1 MTSQTP
7 TSQSAGW
14 TSAFKAFLDRRAII
28 MLFLGFSS
36 GIPIFLIFSTLSF
49 WLSEA
54 GIQRSTITMF
64 SWAALAYAFKFIW
77 APLIDRL
84 PLPYLTQKL
93 GKRRG
98 WLLVSQ
104 ILVAIA
110 ICSMAFTDPSIHG
123 GSVGPFSS
131 LTFMALSAVFLGF
144 SSATQDIIVDAY
156 RIELTQDTSV
166 QTVMAST
173 YNAGYRIATII
184 TQLGALLF
192 AASMGTA
199 MGNYIYEAWQS
210 TYLLM
215 AGLML
220 VGIITTLVIHEPVV
234 NAEENKYQAKDYLQL
249 FVVFIVST
257 IVFVVSFTQIGE
269 LLALLNA
276 SDAFLKFLLQVIRV
290 VSSIGLAIAVIY
302 ALIATKL
309 IDKNIVVQTWLAPI
323 LDFFKR
329 YGLKVALAI
338 LLLIGFY
345 RISDIVAGVVANLF
359 YLDLNFD
366 KEEIAWFNKFFAI
379 FFVILGGF
387 LGGLLAQRYNIM
399 KMMLVG
405 AIVAS
410 TTNLIFV
417 GLVKS
422 GPNMNPVTIQLS
434 DQQHKVIPDEV
445 GNWNIQLPASS
456 FTQMQT
462 LKVLSTPDNYE
473 KPLQIT
479 VPVQSFNAE
488 DQSKIFVQAI
498 GGDNL
503 LYQDELN
510 KDVVI
515 RGQVSNL
522 NENESVQKVDLV
534 IVNQGPLLA
543 KIDQNNWSVVVPAKM
558 LKDQT
563 SFKVQAEVSK
573 MGQITQL
580 TQTHQY
586 QTSEFVQPKSRMS
599 ISDIPSVQ
607 SDSEQLIDIKGKV
620 VVPYS
625 KVWLVMGIVFDNLA
639 SGLAGAVFI
648 AFLSSLTSISFTA
661 MQYAIFSSLMLL
673 LPKMIGGYSGTI
685 VTNFGY
691 SSFFFMTFLM
701 GLPILLLVIWVG
713 KLLNQLKSTETNL

>member
-1 MTSQTP
+1 MTSQT
-7 TSQSAGW
+7 SGW
-14 TSAFKAFLDRRAII
+14 KSAFTAFLDRRALI

-77 APLIDRL
+77 APLIDKL
-84 PLPYLTQKL
+84 PLPYLTQKM
-93 GKRRG
+93 GKRRS
-98 WLLVSQ
+98 WLFVSQ
-104 ILVAIA
+104 ILVTIA
-110 ICSMAFTDPSIHG
+110 ICMMAFTDPSVHG
-123 GSVGPFSS
+123 GDIWSIPS
-131 LTFMALSAVFLGF
+131 LTFMAISAVFLGF

-156 RIELTQDTSV
+156 RIELTQDANI
-166 QTVMAST
+166 QTVLAST

-199 MGNYIYEAWQS
+199 MGNYIYEAWKS

-215 AGLML
+215 ASLMIIGL
-220 VGIITTLVIHEPVV
+220 VTTLVIHEPVV
-234 NAEENKYQAKDYLQL
+234 EAKKNNYGAKDYLQL

-257 IVFVVSFTQIGE
+257 VVFVFSFIHVGGVIE
-269 LLALLNA
+269 HFDID
-276 SDAFLKFLLQVIRV
+276 DAFLSFVAQVIRF
-290 VSSIGLAIAVIY
+290 VSSIAAAVLVVLGLTSSKI
-302 ALIATKL
+302 
-309 IDKNIVVQTWLAPI
+309 IDKTIVVETWLSPI

-329 YGLKVALAI
+329 YGVKIAFAI

-387 LGGLLAQRYNIM
+387 LGGLMAQRYNIM
-399 KMMLVG
+399 KMMFVG
-405 AIVAS
+405 AIIAS

-422 GPNMNPVTIQLS
+422 GASMNEVNLHVG
-434 DQQHKVIPDEV
+434 QQNLKVQPDEV
-445 GNWNIQLPASS
+445 GNWTLKLPASS
-456 FTQMQT
+456 FQNIDQIQVQSQPDGFDQS
-462 LKVLSTPDNYE
+462 LKLA
-473 KPLQIT
+473 I
-479 VPVQSFNAE
+479 PVQTFNPSE
-488 DQSKIFVQAI
+488 PSQIYVQAI
-498 GGDNL
+498 GGDNQ
-503 LYQDELN
+503 LYQDERN
-510 KDVVI
+510 KDVIV
-515 RGQVSNL
+515 RGLISNL
-522 NENESVQKVDLV
+522 SEHDKLEKLQVKFSDQKPMD
-534 IVNQGPLLA
+534 A
-543 KIDQNNWSVVVPAKM
+543 KIDKNSWSVVIPGA
-558 LKDQT
+558 QFNT
-563 SFKVQAEVSK
+563 Q
-573 MGQITQL
+573 TQL
-580 TQTHQY
+580 TAIATIDSNQQKQTLNTTHSFINHQG
-586 QTSEFVQPKSRMS
+586 VQPKSRMS
-599 ISDIPSVQ
+599 M
-607 SDSEQLIDIKGKV
+607 SELSAVDLNSQNEVELKGKV
-620 VVPYS
+620 IVPYS
-625 KVWLVMGIVFDNLA
+625 KVWLVMGIIFDNMA

-648 AFLSSLTSISFTA
+648 AFLSSLTSVSFTA

-691 SSFFFMTFLM
+691 STFFFMTFLM

-713 KLLNQLKSTETNL
+713 KLLNQMKNS